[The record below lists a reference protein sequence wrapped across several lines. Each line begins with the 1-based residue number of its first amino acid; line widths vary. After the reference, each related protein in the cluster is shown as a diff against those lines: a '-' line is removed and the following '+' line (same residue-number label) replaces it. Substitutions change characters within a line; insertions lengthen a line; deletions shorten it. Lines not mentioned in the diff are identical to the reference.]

1 MDLSVKVGK
10 LTLKNPVISAAGP
23 NTKNLSIVKKG
34 VDAGCGAIVIR
45 SLHLNKLNEGPRY
58 ARDGWDVYYNEGAN
72 NFRKDFY
79 SLQSMASPVEH
90 YTIGIDPGRGGGG
103 PVPTL
108 EEWAEEVKKMVDYA
122 HKQDCK
128 IIASIGWCGDRM
140 AGDEV
145 WMAEAKAMSAVGVDA
160 IELHTS
166 PSPAT
171 QGARYIQLDPERYL
185 HMPIRVGKTT
195 GLPVFAKIGL
205 DCCDVITASKLAQ
218 KWGIDGVILA
228 ARWSSLSIDI
238 DHPETLYTRTPGYG
252 GNWVVPILAAYIYR
266 LQIQDINMG
275 YLNQSK
281 GNVNIDGPLNV
292 PIIPSGGVQNA
303 DDIIRYLL
311 CGATAIQSCAQ
322 ILLEGYDVVPR
333 WIKGLT
339 NWMNKHGYSNIDDF
353 RGMAHKAQNVKRIPQ
368 YISQI
373 CPGKCTGCSA
383 CIKACTNFAIELDKD
398 KKAVIDTTRCEGC
411 RNCFYICPSNAVK
424 LTV

>member
-1 MDLSVKVGK
+1 
-10 LTLKNPVISAAGP
+10 
-23 NTKNLSIVKKG
+23 
-34 VDAGCGAIVIR
+34 
-45 SLHLNKLNEGPRY
+45 
-58 ARDGWDVYYNEGAN
+58 
-72 NFRKDFY
+72 
-79 SLQSMASPVEH
+79 
-90 YTIGIDPGRGGGG
+90 
-103 PVPTL
+103 
-108 EEWAEEVKKMVDYA
+108 
-122 HKQDCK
+122 
-128 IIASIGWCGDRM
+128 
-140 AGDEV
+140 
-145 WMAEAKAMSAVGVDA
+145 
-160 IELHTS
+160 
-166 PSPAT
+166 
-171 QGARYIQLDPERYL
+171 
-185 HMPIRVGKTT
+185 
-195 GLPVFAKIGL
+195 
-205 DCCDVITASKLAQ
+205 
-218 KWGIDGVILA
+218 
-228 ARWSSLSIDI
+228 
-238 DHPETLYTRTPGYG
+238 
-252 GNWVVPILAAYIYR
+252 
-266 LQIQDINMG
+266 MG